1 MGTEAERMDGRSLKG
16 RLCRGETALGTFV
29 TVDSAALLEAA
40 GLAGMDFVILDMEHG
55 PLDLAGVERLVPA
68 ADRAGVAPIVRVGK
82 NDEWMILRALD
93 VGAAGVQVPQVNG
106 RANAA
111 AVIRA
116 AKYAPLGE
124 RGVSTFTRAGA
135 LNTRGPGYFAE
146 ANAETLVVVH
156 IEGVEG
162 VRNLD
167 EILRVEGI
175 DVLFI
180 GPYDLSQSLG
190 IPGQTDDPRVQD
202 AVRDCAKKIRAGGRM
217 AGSFARDV
225 PTARRWMDLGIQYVA
240 ISVDAG
246 IYREACDGIVRQ
258 LKGRP

>member
-1 MGTEAERMDGRSLKG
+1 MLKK
-16 RLCRGETALGTFV
+16 RLQSGETVLGAFV
-29 TVDSAALLEAA
+29 IVDSPIMLEAA
-40 GLAGMDFVILDMEHG
+40 GLAGLDFAILDMEHG
-55 PLDLAGVERLVPA
+55 PFDLRDVERLIPVA
-68 ADRAGVAPIVRVGK
+68 ANAGVAPIVRVGQ

-93 VGAAGVQVPQVNG
+93 VGASGVQVPQVNC
-106 RANAA
+106 RANAQ
-111 AVIRA
+111 AVVHS

-124 RGVSTFTRAGA
+124 RGVSTFTRAGR
-135 LNTRGPGYFAE
+135 LNTRGPGYFQE

-167 EILRVEGI
+167 DILGVEGI
-175 DVLFI
+175 DVAFI

-202 AVRDCAKKIRAGGRM
+202 AVRECVRKTRAAGKV
-217 AGSFARDV
+217 AGSFAKDLA
-225 PTARRWMDLGIQYVA
+225 TARRWIDIGIQYVA

-246 IYREACDGIVRQ
+246 IYREACAGIVRN
-258 LKGRP
+258 LKGS